1 MYFAPMPTIYYDFQD
16 KDGNSIV
23 RVLKDITVNV
33 RFIRQ
38 SLDNVVAYDYYDIL
52 DDETPEIISTKVYG
66 TPKYHW
72 AIMLLN
78 DIYDYRND
86 LPVNYT
92 VLSKYVTKKYGAGNE
107 YHIHH
112 WEHVV
117 DNSSGEPHVVN
128 STYPGATSVSNYQY
142 EERVN
147 ESKRRIKLVSKPV
160 LDSVLK
166 QYTAMF
172 A

>member
-1 MYFAPMPTIYYDFQD
+1 
-16 KDGNSIV
+16 
-23 RVLKDITVNV
+23 
-33 RFIRQ
+33 
-38 SLDNVVAYDYYDIL
+38 
-52 DDETPEIISTKVYG
+52 
-66 TPKYHW
+66 
-72 AIMLLN
+72 MLLN

-92 VLSKYVTKKYGAGNE
+92 VLKLYVTKKYGAGNE
-107 YHIHH
+107 NAVHH
-112 WEHVV
+112 WESVV
-117 DNSSGEPHVVN
+117 DNSVGDPHVVN
-128 STYPGATSVSNYQY
+128 SNFPGATSVSNFQY
-142 EERVN
+142 EERIN